1 MRVRHRSALHDVK
14 MTQHV
19 LHGVTVTQD
28 VLHGVTVTGC
38 TAPLFTD
45 QRHAL
50 VDEMSLC
57 SQEAACLGTKVAVWQ
72 TTVSAQGPFCLQ
84 DFQAWVKSGHFV
96 DSMQVYHVED
106 TTTAHTLAQLF
117 SQQACPQAP
126 SEPQAPLTSPPDP
139 TLNPHLAPNGV
150 STVPPTSSSQR
161 YYQNHWQQ
169 EDLAPKAKVIAAQL
183 REQLLESGKQAV
195 YQLLKKSIYNS
206 LPGLIKKARDD
217 RAAEAAREA
226 AEAARLKSAVKAA
239 AAKAAAEAARLKAEV
254 EAKAREDAL

>member
-19 LHGVTVTQD
+19 LH
-28 VLHGVTVTGC
+28 

-45 QRHAL
+45 QRHHAL
-50 VDEMSLC
+50 VDEKSLC

-117 SQQACPQAP
+117 SQQACPQEP

-226 AEAARLKSAVKAA
+226 AEAARLESAVKAA